1 MSCLERDLN
10 LEKES
15 CKVGLLAVSKMIEE
29 SIDKMQGDILDE
41 KTKKE
46 NIEHLIQSIFSDGIC
61 IPFGSHRHVY

>member
-15 CKVGLLAVSKMIEE
+15 CKVGLAVSKMIEK

-41 KTKKE
+41 KTKEE
-46 NIEHLIQSIFSDGIC
+46 NIEI
-61 IPFGSHRHVY
+61 